1 MAEFSD
7 FEDEEGV
14 EEPVLTDEERSEIDE
29 EVSGT
34 LYVLDIAS
42 FLKTNNLAKRTLAA
56 LVCKICGNTFLNWS
70 FFISLFY
77 EI

>member
-29 EVSGT
+29 KVSGT

-56 LVCKICGNTFLNWS
+56 SVCKICGNTFLNWR
-70 FFISLFY
+70 FFISLLY

>member
-29 EVSGT
+29 EVSGS
-34 LYVLDIAS
+34 LFLLDVAS
-42 FLKTNNLAKRTLAA
+42 FQKKQITLLKGHWQLSNAQVLAEYSKE
-56 LVCKICGNTFLNWS
+56 KIMFLG
-70 FFISLFY
+70 
-77 EI
+77 

>member
-7 FEDEEGV
+7 FEDEGV

-34 LYVLDIAS
+34 LFVLDIAS
-42 FLKTNNLAKRTLAA
+42 FQ
-56 LVCKICGNTFLNWS
+56 KIKKC
-70 FFISLFY
+70 
-77 EI
+77 

>member
-1 MAEFSD
+1 MMAEFSD

-14 EEPVLTDEERSEIDE
+14 ERSEIDE

-56 LVCKICGNTFLNWS
+56 SVCKICGNTFLN
-70 FFISLFY
+70 
-77 EI
+77 